1 MDWTTTDEQ
10 SIKTEADLDLS
21 MLSENGDKDELEET
35 EESFD
40 NDEHFESHSESSYS
54 ETQTMNENLVHSNL
68 TPRNDQNCV
77 STASILTTDDAKL
90 NQQYV
95 VTYLPTSVGNQI
107 SMRNDSDALLTAATG
122 SCVTIATPNH
132 QPTQNQQSAP
142 PQNHQQALYADQTTN
157 SLAAA
162 NGTVNNVENKFPM
175 NNRIITVPVNTAP
188 AILNYFLMEI
198 AVQMERLNDIAQ
210 MEMKI
215 EIHRLLLEKLKNI
228 NNLRQPQSICF
239 ATSTNPN

>member
-1 MDWTTTDEQ
+1 MDWTATDEQ

-21 MLSENGDKDELEET
+21 MLSEGGGEEELEEA

-40 NDEHFESHSESSYS
+40 NDDRCESHSESSYS
-54 ETQTMNENLVHSNL
+54 ETQTMNETMTHSAAAA
-68 TPRNDQNCV
+68 RNDQTCV
-77 STASILTTDDAKL
+77 SSASILTADDPKL

-107 SMRNDSDALLTAATG
+107 PMRTEGDALLSAAAAN
-122 SCVTIATPNH
+122 CVTIAA
-132 QPTQNQQSAP
+132 PT
-142 PQNHQQALYADQTTN
+142 HQQTTTHQAQPQAHHHQTMYTDQSGGALSSAT
-157 SLAAA
+157 
-162 NGTVNNVENKFPM
+162 GTVENKYAM
-175 NNRIITVPVNTAP
+175 NNRIITLPMNTTP
-188 AILNYFLMEI
+188 AIVNYFLMDV

-239 ATSTNPN
+239 AAPTNPN